1 MLEIAHIVKESKNS
15 IWMIE
20 LDLIIIGFTRWHNE
34 LGYSTERSEMNVIC
48 DRTMY
53 IFSFTNKTIEQVVT
67 STTGKETAQ
76 TNVC

>member
-1 MLEIAHIVKESKNS
+1 MSEIVHIVKESKNS
-15 IWMIE
+15 IWMKW
-20 LDLIIIGFTRWHNE
+20 LDLIVIGLTRWHNE

-67 STTGKETAQ
+67 STMGKETAQ
-76 TNVC
+76 TSVC